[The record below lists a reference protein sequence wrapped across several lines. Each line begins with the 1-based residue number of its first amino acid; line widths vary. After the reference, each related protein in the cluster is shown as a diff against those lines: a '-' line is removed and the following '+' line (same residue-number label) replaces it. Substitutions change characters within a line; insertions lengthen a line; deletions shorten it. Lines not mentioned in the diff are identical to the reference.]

1 MNAHIISIGD
11 ELLIGDTVNTNAS
24 WMGQFLYDHFIPVS
38 YVHTIRDDYD
48 TILRTL
54 KFAFQN
60 AELVLMTGGL
70 GPTNDDITKKVVTD
84 YFDASLILHEPTL
97 EHVKELF
104 KKYNITFSK
113 SNYGQAQVPDN
124 AEVLFNKAGTAPG
137 LWFDT
142 GENMLA
148 VLPGIPSEMKHLMK
162 NKVLPR
168 LLEREGTE
176 NIAITKY
183 IKTAGVGESTLSDL
197 VLNGFEDHMPDG
209 VAIASLPNNG
219 GVTIRLSA
227 RGADRAETES
237 RMEQIES
244 FIHQKAESYIY
255 ATDRDT
261 SLSEA
266 VGETLKNRN
275 LTISTAESC
284 TGGLISGAL
293 TDIPGSSAYTLGGI
307 VAYANQIKTGQL
319 DVSEKDLELH
329 GAVSEPV
336 ALQMAAGV
344 AQKFG
349 SDIGVSTTGIAGPGG
364 GSDEK
369 PVGTIWMGFYT
380 PDTHFA
386 IKTVLSKNRQL
397 NRERTVSIVLETVRR
412 IVAGIEEM
420 PYGLEKQSA

>member
-24 WMGQFLYDHFIPVS
+24 WMGQFLYDHFIRVS
-38 YVHTIRDDYD
+38 YVHTIPDDYKV
-48 TILRTL
+48 ILKTL
-54 KFAFQN
+54 KFACN
-60 AELVLMTGGL
+60 DAELVLMTGGL

-84 YFDASLILHEPTL
+84 YFDASLVLHEPTL
-97 EHVKELF
+97 KHVKKLF
-104 KKYNITFSK
+104 RKYNITFSK
-113 SNYGQAQVPDN
+113 SNYGQAEVPDN
-124 AEVLFNKAGTAPG
+124 AKVLFNKAGTAPG

-142 GENMLA
+142 GHNLLA

-162 NKVLPR
+162 NKVMPK
-168 LLEREGTE
+168 LLEREGAE

-197 VLNGFEDHMPDG
+197 VLNGLEDHTPDG
-209 VAIASLPNNG
+209 VKVASLPNNG

-227 RGADRAETES
+227 RGSDKKEAEN
-237 RMEQIES
+237 RIDQIES
-244 FIHQKAESYIY
+244 FISERAAAYIY

-261 SLSEA
+261 SLSKA
-266 VGETLKNRN
+266 VGEALKNRE
-275 LTISTAESC
+275 LTIATAESC
-284 TGGLISGAL
+284 TGGLVSGAL

-307 VAYANQIKTGQL
+307 VAYDNSVKTGLL
-319 DVSEKDLELH
+319 DVSSSDLEQY

-336 ALQMAAGV
+336 ALQMAAGA

-349 SDIGVSTTGIAGPGG
+349 AYFGVSTTGIAGPGG
-364 GSDEK
+364 GSEEK
-369 PVGTIWMGFYT
+369 PVGTIWMGFYG

-397 NRERTVSIVLETVRR
+397 NRERTVTIVLETVRR
-412 IVAGIEEM
+412 IIAGIEEM
-420 PYGLEKQSA
+420 PYGLEKYQA